1 LLDDRTGEPATGLK
15 LEGDMRVCHGLAVT
29 SLTLM
34 MPWIAACSGTS
45 QTLAVRDFAAS
56 GKITQ
61 TLLNAA
67 QQLQRGVSLPA
78 NGPVRSDVQGRLQ
91 VYVHVSSTA
100 PEAVAALASHGLQ
113 DTAVSPEMN
122 IIQGWVSPANLANL
136 AALSFVTRIT
146 PPRYAHPR

>member
-1 LLDDRTGEPATGLK
+1 
-15 LEGDMRVCHGLAVT
+15 MRLCHGLAVA

-45 QTLAVRDFAAS
+45 QTLAVRDS
-56 GKITQ
+56 MVSSKIAQ

-67 QQLQRGVSLPA
+67 QQLRCGVSLPA
-78 NGPVRSDVQGRLQ
+78 NGPVRSDAQGRLQ
-91 VYVHVSSTA
+91 VYVHVSSTT

-113 DTAVSPEMN
+113 DAAVSPEMN
-122 IIQGWVSPANLANL
+122 IVQGWVSPANLVNL